1 MIYLFH
7 NVYIMIARYE
17 QSHFLEAVVAILV
30 HSMYILSLL
39 HVSSFLLGT
48 KGGWG
53 EKWVQTVLMC

>member
-1 MIYLFH
+1 
-7 NVYIMIARYE
+7 MIARFE
-17 QSHFLEAVVAILV
+17 QSNFLEAVVAILV